1 MSTVLLILFVLL
13 GVYAFLLLGMG
24 VGFMFTRSHNDQ
36 PNNLHTGVTL
46 IVCARNEEKHIRNC
60 LASLLQQNYPRANI
74 QLLFINDAS
83 SDQTVPIAEA
93 MLASSG
99 IAYRIITN
107 ATQKGKKA
115 SLAYAIPFAE
125 HELIITRDADTF
137 SPSPNWLGTLVACFE
152 RSRPD
157 MIIGPLAIANNSGI
171 LWALQAIEN
180 NTLAVLAG
188 GSAYFKKAFLC
199 SGANLAF
206 TKSLFERTNGY
217 QSHVQIA
224 SGDDVLFLEDAK
236 KNGAS
241 IVYLKNTDALVYTY
255 PCYSFGALIRQKV
268 RWASKFKV
276 NPNPFN
282 TFLAVLGFI
291 VNLSWLVCLVDGY
304 AHPYQN
310 GGTLLFIL
318 LKLTIDFL
326 LLFLASGFIKN
337 KNLFWYSLPVG
348 CVYPLYACVI
358 AVSSLFLKPKWK
370 PEGAV

>member
-137 SPSPNWLGTLVACFE
+137 SPSPNWLGTLVESFE

-241 IVYLKNTDALVYTY
+241 IVYLKNTDGVY
-255 PCYSFGALIRQKV
+255 
-268 RWASKFKV
+268 
-276 NPNPFN
+276 
-282 TFLAVLGFI
+282 
-291 VNLSWLVCLVDGY
+291 LSLLFFWCLDT
-304 AHPYQN
+304 AK
-310 GGTLLFIL
+310 GTLGL
-318 LKLTIDFL
+318 
-326 LLFLASGFIKN
+326 
-337 KNLFWYSLPVG
+337 
-348 CVYPLYACVI
+348 
-358 AVSSLFLKPKWK
+358 
-370 PEGAV
+370 